1 MAEIET
7 VAQEK
12 EAPRPEPTIF
22 AVPKTAL
29 GGFLDF
35 VRERGITGLAIGFV
49 FGTSVQKLV
58 TAFVTD
64 VINPLV
70 SVVGGSASNLD
81 RLAVGPFLLG
91 DLLSNFIDF
100 VLLITVVYLFF
111 KAFRLDKFDKQKG

>member
-1 MAEIET
+1 MADIET
-7 VAQEK
+7 AGQEK
-12 EAPRPEPTIF
+12 ETSRNEPTIF
-22 AVPKTAL
+22 AVPKTAF

-35 VRERGITGLAIGFV
+35 VRERGVTGLAIGFV

-70 SVVGGSASNLD
+70 TVVGGSTSNLD

-91 DLLSNFIDF
+91 DLLSNVIDF

-111 KAFRLDKFDKQKG
+111 KAFRLDKLDKPKG